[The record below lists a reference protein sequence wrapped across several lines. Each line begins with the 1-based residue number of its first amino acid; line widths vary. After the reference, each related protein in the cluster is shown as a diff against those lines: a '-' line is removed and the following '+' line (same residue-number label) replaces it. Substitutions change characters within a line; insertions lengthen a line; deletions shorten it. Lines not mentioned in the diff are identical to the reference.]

1 MFDENFEKAKQ
12 EGMLN
17 ALEMV
22 MQMML
27 EHETDPCKKAK
38 MQIALK
44 CRRVSDKLH
53 KFAEKYADPKNEEV
67 SEKEAVEALEYLT
80 LVEVGID
87 TYEEVHKGDKDE

>member
-12 EGMLN
+12 EGMID

-22 MQMML
+22 MRIML
-27 EHETDPCKKAK
+27 EHETDPCKRAK
-38 MQIALK
+38 IQIALTG
-44 CRRVSDKLH
+44 RRVSDKLH

-67 SEKEAVEALEYLT
+67 GEKEAVEALEYLT

-87 TYEEVHKGDKDE
+87 TYEEVHKGGKDE